1 MGALKMRTLFCLG
14 VALFGAIA
22 CRPAHAADLPIGVP
36 VYSAPILLPFTWAG
50 FYFGLNLGGHLGNDK
65 VTTTTDTAGGFGPAG
80 AAAIDA
86 ASPGT
91 FNPSGVTFGAH
102 AGYNWQF
109 GDAVVG
115 IEADANGVMGNAS
128 RTVATI
134 PVVAPGDFLFNSV
147 KQPSFLMTV
156 RPRLGWAFDHTLLY
170 VTGGYA
176 FETVQVVDTFGYF
189 GASVPV
195 SSNVTGKSSGWT
207 AGGGVEYAFYK
218 NMSARV
224 EYLFVD
230 LNGFSSPIPGVASA
244 GPSTVN
250 VNHKYTDNI
259 IRAGLSFYFN

>member
-1 MGALKMRTLFCLG
+1 M
-14 VALFGAIA
+14 
-22 CRPAHAADLPIGVP
+22 
-36 VYSAPILLPFTWAG
+36 
-50 FYFGLNLGGHLGNDK
+50 
-65 VTTTTDTAGGFGPAG
+65 
-80 AAAIDA
+80 
-86 ASPGT
+86 
-91 FNPSGVTFGAH
+91 
-102 AGYNWQF
+102 
-109 GDAVVG
+109 
-115 IEADANGVMGNAS
+115 
-128 RTVATI
+128 
-134 PVVAPGDFLFNSV
+134 
-147 KQPSFLMTV
+147 
-156 RPRLGWAFDHTLLY
+156 LY

-189 GASVPV
+189 GGSVPV

-244 GPSTVN
+244 GPTTVN